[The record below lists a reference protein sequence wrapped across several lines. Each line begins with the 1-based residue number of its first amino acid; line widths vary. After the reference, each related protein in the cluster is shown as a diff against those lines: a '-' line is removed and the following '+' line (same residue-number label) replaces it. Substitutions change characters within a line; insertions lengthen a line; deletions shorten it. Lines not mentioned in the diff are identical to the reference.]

1 VFDGCFEG
9 KILLVDWANPTG
21 FAIMD
26 CYFFQPLIWDITSH
40 GDIAKKWQDIILA
53 IRGTIGWPH
62 DRIEFG
68 RDFNP
73 FITGLC
79 CRGCRWHSSTSLY
92 NNAGGWLRFGPF
104 GHACLLRVGHHN
116 DLGRPLEPWLFKIL

>member
-1 VFDGCFEG
+1 
-9 KILLVDWANPTG
+9 
-21 FAIMD
+21 
-26 CYFFQPLIWDITSH
+26 Q
-40 GDIAKKWQDIILA
+40 
-53 IRGTIGWPH
+53 H

-92 NNAGGWLRFGPF
+92 NNAGGWLWFGPF
-104 GHACLLRVGHHN
+104 GHACLLRVGHRN
-116 DLGRPLEPWLFKIL
+116 DLGRPLEPWLFKILAGVGESIVVGQSVVLVAFYCSHHDIAWVL